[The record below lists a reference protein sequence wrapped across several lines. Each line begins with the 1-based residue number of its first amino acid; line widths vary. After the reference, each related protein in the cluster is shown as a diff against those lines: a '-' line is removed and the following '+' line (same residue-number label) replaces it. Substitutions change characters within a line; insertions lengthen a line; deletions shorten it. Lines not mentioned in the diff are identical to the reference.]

1 MCEQAKNS
9 GNLEEFEKLS
19 TAFLG
24 MIDLSDQILSTT
36 DEFML
41 GTWVEAARKMITG
54 ADDWTK
60 DLFEFNARSL
70 VTTWGGERVGSLKDY
85 SNRKWS
91 GLTET
96 FYKERWEIW
105 VRNRIAELK
114 GLEKD
119 PADERAE
126 NNWFLWEYQWAN
138 RKSDDE
144 NGKYAFETTPSDAD
158 LSELAQ
164 QAFDK
169 YSYTN
174 LEKNTGGGIQET
186 VNIAKGKPVDVGGSV
201 TASGN
206 PSNLTD
212 GDTSTEWKAEGAGP
226 HTMTIDLEGTY
237 QISGVVI
244 SIQQLAKRFPYTW
257 KAEYLNP
264 ETSEWTLLDGNENE
278 AEHLMVSTTEIS
290 KSFAASKIRLTI
302 TTSDVTDSPV
312 YVTEIAVN
320 GEEIEAG
327 ETFEVFV

>member
-1 MCEQAKNS
+1 M
-9 GNLEEFEKLS
+9 
-19 TAFLG
+19 
-24 MIDLSDQILSTT
+24 
-36 DEFML
+36 
-41 GTWVEAARKMITG
+41 
-54 ADDWTK
+54 
-60 DLFEFNARSL
+60 
-70 VTTWGGERVGSLKDY
+70 
-85 SNRKWS
+85 
-91 GLTET
+91 
-96 FYKERWEIW
+96 
-105 VRNRIAELK
+105 
-114 GLEKD
+114 
-119 PADERAE
+119 
-126 NNWFLWEYQWAN
+126 
-138 RKSDDE
+138 
-144 NGKYAFETTPSDAD
+144 
-158 LSELAQ
+158 AQ

-327 ETFEVFV
+327 ETFENLALGIEPTSNQNSSSDSNLSMLTDGNLSTLWKTEGDNYPVNVEIELPQSSYVDNIEVSFEKAGLPFQFKVTAEDGSAQQDLPSTPPSNHGNVLTA